1 MSVKDELTKDFM
13 SQNSVFA
20 EFINYSIHNGEEL
33 IEPENLQELD
43 SVHITSLLNKM
54 EETGDITPKT
64 VKRTRDIIK
73 RSVIKSDDNNTYV
86 IFGIENQTNIDYTMP
101 LRNLLYDTLYY
112 FQQIDEIADR
122 HSEEGVKLKA
132 GGEFLSKFKKED
144 KPNPK
149 PNFLLNYIGN

>member
-73 RSVIKSDDNNTYV
+73 RSVIKSKSSCRFTCCVKNTMCRKNGRTC
-86 IFGIENQTNIDYTMP
+86 F
-101 LRNLLYDTLYY
+101 LRC
-112 FQQIDEIADR
+112 
-122 HSEEGVKLKA
+122 
-132 GGEFLSKFKKED
+132 
-144 KPNPK
+144 
-149 PNFLLNYIGN
+149 

>member
-64 VKRTRDIIK
+64 VKNK
-73 RSVIKSDDNNTYV
+73 
-86 IFGIENQTNIDYTMP
+86 E
-101 LRNLLYDTLYY
+101 Y
-112 FQQIDEIADR
+112 FQIITR
-122 HSEEGVKLKA
+122 NSCK
-132 GGEFLSKFKKED
+132 
-144 KPNPK
+144 
-149 PNFLLNYIGN
+149 

>member
-64 VKRTRDIIK
+64 VKEPEISLKVTAIIRMSSLALK
-73 RSVIKSDDNNTYV
+73 IKQISITPCRLE
-86 IFGIENQTNIDYTMP
+86 IFCMIHCTIFIRLM
-101 LRNLLYDTLYY
+101 
-112 FQQIDEIADR
+112 
-122 HSEEGVKLKA
+122 K
-132 GGEFLSKFKKED
+132 
-144 KPNPK
+144 
-149 PNFLLNYIGN
+149 

>member
-1 MSVKDELTKDFM
+1 MSVKDELTMDFM

-54 EETGDITPKT
+54 EENGDFKPKT
-64 VKRTRDIIK
+64 AKRTRDIIK
-73 RSVIKSDDNNTYV
+73 RSVIKSDGNNTYV

-112 FQQIDEIADR
+112 FHQVDEIADT
-122 HSEEGVKLKA
+122 
-132 GGEFLSKFKKED
+132 
-144 KPNPK
+144 
-149 PNFLLNYIGN
+149 